1 MISACV
7 IVKNEE
13 KNLPRL
19 LNSLKG
25 KFKEIIVVDTGST
38 DKTVEIAK
46 RFGCKVYEIEWSGF
60 ADARNYAVS
69 KATGEWIWHFDAD
82 FEIDDEEFV
91 KAKRQLLL
99 LDEKYNSADVIIEN
113 YNIDGTIRSY
123 SSHCFIHRNKPEI
136 RWKGKVHEYLE
147 NAELTFGLN
156 VKVKHFGYED
166 DKVLRQKALRNIEL
180 LKSEI
185 EEMER
190 KHLETVPEY
199 AYKHFYLVQSY
210 TVLGFSD
217 SSYLEKAVEMSKRY
231 FLLRKELSK
240 NNIFDVHVYTY
251 MVEALIKLERYE
263 EARKYLE
270 DALKLKPRYADYLY
284 LKALLEEVTEN
295 YSEAFDAYCDFLSEV
310 DGFMRTNPFGRIG
323 GLTFIS
329 DKAVHAYHVASDKIP
344 FLFERL
350 EKDKG
355 KKDYLEKLWKKER
368 GLYTGIALSRILKLL
383 GEDEGQVLKKLYKIH
398 SDNYLAYF
406 ETGNYYL
413 TKGEI
418 DKAIKYLKKSV
429 ELNPN
434 FVVAKAFLGYARM
447 ISGISDEKTLI
458 EAVLSMKEY
467 FEKTGN
473 VSVLPALK
481 RCLSLLENL
490 KPDR

>member
-19 LNSLKG
+19 LNSLRD

-46 RFGCKVYEIEWSGF
+46 NFGCKIYGIKWSGF

-69 KATGEWIWHFDAD
+69 KATGDWVWHFDAD
-82 FEIDDEEFV
+82 FEIDDEEFL

-99 LDEKYNSADVIIEN
+99 LDERYNSADVIIEN

-136 RWKGKVHEYLE
+136 KWKGKVHEYLE
-147 NAELTFGLN
+147 NAELTFGLD

-166 DKVLRQKALRNIEL
+166 DEVLRQKALRNIEL

-185 EEMER
+185 EEME
-190 KHLETVPEY
+190 KKNLDVLPEY
-199 AYKHFYLVQSY
+199 AYKHFYLIQSY

-217 SSYLEKAVEMSKRY
+217 SSYFEKVVEMAEKY
-231 FLLRKELSK
+231 FSLRGNLDE

-251 MVEALIKLERYE
+251 IVEALIKLERYE
-263 EARKYLE
+263 DARKYLE
-270 DALKLKPRYADYLY
+270 EAFKLKPYYADYFY

-295 YSEAFDAYCDFLSEV
+295 YFIAFDSYCEFLAEI
-310 DGFMRTNPFGRIG
+310 DGFMKTNPFGRLG
-323 GLTFIS
+323 GLTFLS
-329 DKAVHAYHVASDKIP
+329 DKAVHAYHIASDKLLL
-344 FLFERL
+344 LFEKL
-350 EKDKG
+350 KKDKT
-355 KKDYLEKLWKKER
+355 KRDYLEKLWKKGR
-368 GLYTGIALSRILKLL
+368 GLYTGIALSRILKFLK
-383 GEDEGQVLKKLYKIH
+383 EDEGSILRKLYKLYSNH
-398 SDNYLAYF
+398 YLAYF
-406 ETGNYYL
+406 EMGNYFL
-413 TKGEI
+413 TKGEF
-418 DKAIKYLKKSV
+418 DRAVKYLERSV

-434 FVVAKAFLGYARM
+434 FIAAKAFLAYARM
-447 ISGISDEKTLI
+447 NLGISDEKTLI
-458 EAVLSMKEY
+458 DAVLSMKEY

-473 VSVLPALK
+473 LSVLPALK
-481 RCLSLLENL
+481 RCLFLLERL
-490 KPDR
+490 KTDK